1 MTMMSRLT
9 PAAKAVVV
17 RGYEYAA
24 RDQAGQIREEHLLEA
39 LLADSEGSR
48 LLGDR
53 LVDEGVLRQ
62 FLGELEDSRRKG
74 GLTAAEEA
82 ALGSLGIDVDAVVR
96 QIEDQL
102 GTQALAAEE
111 PKPPRWWHKPA
122 LSGDAVHVLT
132 EAERHLSATGG
143 RSLGVEHLVLG
154 MVSAPTALA
163 ESLARRGVCEASV
176 RDQLVARSELGG
188 PR

>member
-1 MTMMSRLT
+1 MMSRLT
-9 PAAKAVVV
+9 PAAKSVVV

-53 LVDEGVLRQ
+53 LVDEDVLRQ
-62 FLGELEDSRRKG
+62 VLGELEDSRRKG
-74 GLTAAEEA
+74 GLTVAEQA
-82 ALGSLGIDVDAVVR
+82 ALGSLGIDVDAVVQ

-111 PKPPRWWHKPA
+111 PKPPRWWRKPA
-122 LSGDAVHVLT
+122 FSADAVRVLT

-143 RSLGVEHLVLG
+143 RLGVEHVVLG
-154 MVSAPTALA
+154 LVSAPTALA

-176 RDQLVARSELGG
+176 RDQLIARSALGG

>member
-1 MTMMSRLT
+1 MMSRLT
-9 PAAKAVVV
+9 PAAKSVVV

-53 LVDEGVLRQ
+53 LVDEDVLRQ

-74 GLTAAEEA
+74 GLTVAEEA
-82 ALGSLGIDVDAVVR
+82 ALGSLGIDVDAVVQ
-96 QIEDQL
+96 QIEDQF

-111 PKPPRWWHKPA
+111 PKPPRWWRKPA
-122 LSGDAVHVLT
+122 FSADAVRVLT

-143 RSLGVEHLVLG
+143 RSLGVEHLALG
-154 MVSAPTALA
+154 LVSAPTALA

-176 RDQLVARSELGG
+176 RDQLVARSALGG

>member
-1 MTMMSRLT
+1 MMTRLT
-9 PAAKAVVV
+9 PAAKSVVV

-24 RDQAGQIREEHLLEA
+24 RDQAGQIREEHLLEG

-53 LVDEGVLRQ
+53 LVDEDVLRQ
-62 FLGELEDSRRKG
+62 LLGELGDSRRKG
-74 GLTAAEEA
+74 GLTVAEEA
-82 ALGSLGIDVDAVVR
+82 ALSSLGIDVDAVVQ

-111 PKPPRWWHKPA
+111 PKRPRWWHKTA
-122 LSGDAVHVLT
+122 FSADAVRVLT

-154 MVSAPTALA
+154 LVSAPSVLA
-163 ESLARRGVCEASV
+163 ESLARRGISEASV
-176 RDQLVARSELGG
+176 RDGLAARSALGG

>member
-9 PAAKAVVV
+9 PAAKSVVV

-53 LVDEGVLRQ
+53 LVDEDVLRQ

-74 GLTAAEEA
+74 GLTVAEEA
-82 ALGSLGIDVDAVVR
+82 ALGSLGIDVDAVVQ
-96 QIEDQL
+96 QIEDQF

-111 PKPPRWWHKPA
+111 PKPPRWWRKPA
-122 LSGDAVHVLT
+122 FSAD
-132 EAERHLSATGG
+132 AERHLSATGG

-154 MVSAPTALA
+154 LVSAPTALA

-176 RDQLVARSELGG
+176 RDQLVARSALGG